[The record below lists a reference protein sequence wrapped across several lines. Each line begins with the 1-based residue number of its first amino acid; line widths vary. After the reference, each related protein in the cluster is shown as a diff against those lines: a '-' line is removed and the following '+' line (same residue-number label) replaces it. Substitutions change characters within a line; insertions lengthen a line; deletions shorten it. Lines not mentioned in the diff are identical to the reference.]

1 MKKIIIILT
10 IFLFYN
16 VPAHSDKLLKNGF
29 LNNNMDYAKEQNII
43 NPKDK
48 IILIYNH
55 GQDDHDKPS
64 KKTCVWKNGIRN
76 FSSLVG
82 KKVDGKEIMLYLLCT
97 DHLAGDDWKRLWTGK
112 KLNPPYKGKP
122 KLEKRLD
129 ANLDIIDFFVSKGI
143 PNKQIIIT
151 GHSCGGWMTMMLIAR
166 YPNKVGGGISLMQAC
181 YGELSKKRKIK
192 KNGIKKGL
200 KRFAKLDPGP
210 AEMRQHQINEIK
222 KSVNLPVLVFTHPKD
237 PYDGLLSDWVEEIP
251 GVKRIVISEDKKIN
265 GKKCFRIGVNNGKE
279 WKEKVKKYHDMDMV
293 DCFQYYNP
301 TILDYISSR
310 VSS

>member
-1 MKKIIIILT
+1 MKKIFIILILINNT
-10 IFLFYN
+10 HAL
-16 VPAHSDKLLKNGF
+16 SDKLLKNGF
-29 LNNNMDYAKEQNII
+29 IGKDMDYLKDQNISS
-43 NPKDK
+43 PEKQ

-55 GQDDHDKPS
+55 GQVNHDKPA
-64 KKTCVWKNGIRN
+64 KNVCVWKNGIRN
-76 FSSLVG
+76 FASLVG
-82 KKVDGKEIMLYLLCT
+82 KKINGKEIKLYLLCT

-151 GHSCGGWMTMMLIAR
+151 GHSCGGWMTMMLTAR

-181 YGELSKKRKIK
+181 YGKQSKERIVK
-192 KNGIKKGL
+192 KNGVEKALTK
-200 KRFAKLDPGP
+200 FAKLEPGP
-210 AEMRQHQINEIK
+210 AKMRQNQIDEIS
-222 KSVNLPVLVFTHPKD
+222 KSKNLPVLVFTHPKD
-237 PYDGLLSDWVEEIP
+237 PYDGLLSDWVEKIP
-251 GVKRIVISEDKKIN
+251 GVKRVIISQDKKIN
-265 GKKCFRIGVNNGKE
+265 GKKCFRIGINNGKE

-293 DCFQYYNP
+293 DCFQYYNQ
-301 TILDYISSR
+301 TILDYITKR